1 MKKLQELKM
10 FLFAA
15 LVIFSVSGTAL
26 AGSQDFT
33 LINSL
38 GQTIREINLGPT
50 KCSEWIFQD
59 ELGRHVLREKYKE

>member
-1 MKKLQELKM
+1 MKKLQALKM

-15 LVIFSVSGTAL
+15 LVIFSVSGTVL

-33 LINSL
+33 LINSM
-38 GQTIREINLGPT
+38 GQTIREIYLSPT
-50 KCSEWIFQD
+50 KCSEWIFRD